1 MMQAIRGK
9 AGSIIVKVL
18 FGLLI
23 LSFGLW
29 GISDYLFRLQ
39 GSPETVIA
47 EVGDKEIHAAEL
59 RRALEPALE
68 RMRAQFGGSVDMQMI
83 KQLGLLDNLLD
94 QLIDRSLLNQETDRL
109 GLAVSDEV
117 VRNAIYANPAFR
129 GPDGRFDRRLF
140 AQALMMNRMSEDEL
154 VARLRQEIPRNALL
168 QAITTGVEAPRP
180 VVETLYRHRNEK
192 RTADIVSFPVS
203 AVADI
208 GQPSESDLSQFYE
221 AHPDLFRAPE
231 YRAFTLASL
240 APADL
245 KQTAAIPEEKLRTE
259 YEERKDSFVVPE
271 QREIQQILA
280 PTEEKA
286 KAAETALAGGKDFRE
301 VATEIAGM
309 KPDAID
315 LGLLNRKEIP
325 HELGDVAF
333 ELPLDEPSTPIKTPL
348 GYHILRVV
356 KIEPGKTQTFEEA
369 KPTLAAE
376 LQAREAADRIADIAN
391 QADDALAGGAK
402 LADLQAKFGFRLT
415 PVAAIDQGGLD
426 PSGNRILLPVPG
438 EEVLKTVFATAEGE
452 TTRVTDMQDG
462 AIFVVHI
469 DKVTPP
475 TVRPLAEVKD
485 KAIAAWQVE
494 QKQQQAAKQAET
506 VAAAVTQ
513 GEPLAK
519 LAAEKGL
526 TLLPATALPRT
537 PQPGQPVPAAL
548 VEKLFA
554 AKPGEVVHVADDA
567 GGYAAQLK
575 EIRVPE
581 TVPEGEAARLQQ
593 RLAGEM
599 RVDIAGEFT
608 QGLRRR
614 YPVEIKRQEVDK
626 MF

>member
-231 YRAFTLASL
+231 YRGFTLASL

-475 TVRPLAEVKD
+475 TVRPLADVKD

-526 TLLPATALPRT
+526 TLLPATALSRT

-575 EIRVPE
+575 EIQVPE

>member
-231 YRAFTLASL
+231 YRGFTLASL

-309 KPDAID
+309 KPYAID

-475 TVRPLAEVKD
+475 TVRPLADVKD

-526 TLLPATALPRT
+526 TLLPATALSRT

-575 EIRVPE
+575 EIQVPE